1 MTARAAVAVCAL
13 LAATGCFRGGWY
25 SVRAERAQAPG
36 LGTPVALDA
45 AAGCPALSAGATG
58 PVVVVVHGIAGDV
71 PNVGEVHESLA
82 SLSPRALLAF
92 RWAMYEKTDAL
103 LARFSGGLNRLVAC
117 TGGAVPIV
125 VLAHSAGG
133 VLASLAANRLEPA
146 SDGERAVVVVVTVAS
161 PLGGVDRASAR
172 AEWFSQKPFALELG
186 GKISRYPAPPPG
198 VQYVHVR
205 TSPKADV
212 VMQPAPSGH
221 RPDDPRAVVPGAR
234 QHELPEHVGHDDA
247 LLWAVRALAQRREPF
262 GVTSVD

>member
-1 MTARAAVAVCAL
+1 MTVRAAVAVWAL
-13 LAATGCFRGGWY
+13 VAAGCFRGGWY
-25 SVRAERAQAPG
+25 SVKADRAQAPG
-36 LGTPVALDA
+36 LGTPVALDGSA
-45 AAGCPALSAGATG
+45 TCPTLSAEATG
-58 PVVVVVHGIAGDV
+58 PIVAVVHGIGGDV
-71 PNVGEVHESLA
+71 PNVSEVHASLA

-103 LARFSGGLNRLVAC
+103 VARFSGGLNRLVTC
-117 TGGAVPIV
+117 TGGSVPIV

-133 VLASLAANRLEPA
+133 VIASLAANQLEPP
-146 SDGERAVVVVVTVAS
+146 SDSERPVVVVVTIAS
-161 PLGGVDRASAR
+161 PLGGVDRASSR
-172 AEWFSQKPFALELG
+172 AEWFSKKPFALELG
-186 GKISRYPAPPPG
+186 GKIFRYPAPPQG

-205 TSPKADV
+205 TSPKADA

-247 LLWAVRALAQRREPF
+247 LLWAVRALTQRSEPF